1 MKKLAIIGA
10 GGHSKV
16 VAEIAE
22 LTGWK
27 NIAFYDDRWPDETRN
42 GLYKILGTFNDY
54 CKSYNDYDG
63 VVIAIGNNSIRANLH
78 SALVN
83 LNAPLVSL
91 IHPRATVSSRAIIG
105 SGTVVM
111 ANAVINPDVLIGSNC
126 IINSSS
132 IIEHDCEIADHVH
145 ICPNSALAGNVKVH
159 EKSWIGISS
168 TIIQQV
174 VIGREVFV
182 GAGSTVIRDVPD
194 NLKVVG
200 TPAKK
205 IVNC

>member
-22 LTGWK
+22 LTGWT
-27 NIAFYDDRWPDETRN
+27 NIAFYDDRWPDETHN
-42 GLYKILGTFNDY
+42 GSYKILGTFNDY
-54 CKSYNDYDG
+54 CKNCNDYDG
-63 VVIAIGNNSIRANLH
+63 VVIAIGNNSIRAKIY
-78 SALVN
+78 SALIN
-83 LNAPLVSL
+83 LNVPLALL
-91 IHPRATVSSRAIIG
+91 IHPRATVSSNAKVG
-105 SGTVVM
+105 LGTVIM
-111 ANAVINPDVLIGSNC
+111 ANAVINADVFIGCNC
-126 IINSSS
+126 IINTSSV
-132 IIEHDCEIADHVH
+132 IEHDCEIDNHVH
-145 ICPNSALAGNVKVH
+145 ICPNVALAGSVKIH

>member
-16 VAEIAE
+16 IAEIAE
-22 LTGWK
+22 LTSWK
-27 NIAFYDDRWPDETRN
+27 NIAFYDDRWPDETQN
-42 GLYKILGTFNDY
+42 GLYNILGTFNDY
-54 CKSYNDYDG
+54 CQRYNDYDG
-63 VVIAIGNNSIRANLH
+63 VIIAIGNNDIRAKLH
-78 SALVN
+78 SVLVN

-91 IHPRATVSSRAIIG
+91 IHPRATVSSRAKIG
-105 SGTVVM
+105 LGTVVM
-111 ANAVINPDVLIGSNC
+111 AHAVINPDVIIGSNC
-126 IINSSS
+126 IINTSSV
-132 IIEHDCEIADHVH
+132 IEHDCEIDNHVH
-145 ICPNSALAGNVKVH
+145 ICPNVALAGNVKIR
-159 EKSWIGISS
+159 EKSWIGIST